1 MGEVFETLNRLKWT
15 GRLERSA
22 IAFVHR
28 GAPGDIKVISGR
40 QVTEIKR
47 GHLCYSAGGGETFI
61 PLHRLREIALD
72 GEPLWKKSTGKG

>member
-22 IAFVHR
+22 IAFAHR
-28 GAPGDIKVISGR
+28 GAPGDIKLISGG

-47 GHLCYSAGGGETFI
+47 GRICYGAGRGETVI
-61 PLHRLREIALD
+61 PLHRIREIRLD
-72 GEPLWKKSTGKG
+72 GETLWKKGIKKG